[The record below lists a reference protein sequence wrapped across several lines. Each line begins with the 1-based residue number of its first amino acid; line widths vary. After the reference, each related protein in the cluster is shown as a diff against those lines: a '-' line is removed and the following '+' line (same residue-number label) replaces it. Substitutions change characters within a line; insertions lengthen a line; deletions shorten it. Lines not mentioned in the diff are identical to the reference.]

1 MSMNS
6 SVMFHIAIPISDVG
20 QAKTFYCQG
29 LGCGLG
35 RENEKA
41 VILDLYGHQVVA
53 HTTSEPL
60 TAQKGIYPRHF
71 GIIFSDKNEWD
82 QLVET
87 AQEAQLPFYIEPK
100 LRFEGK
106 ITEHWSFFLEDP
118 FHNLLEFKY
127 YCHPEAILGG
137 QEMTEIGDR

>member
-1 MSMNS
+1 MTS
-6 SVMFHIAIPISDVG
+6 SVIFHLAIPIDNVS
-20 QAKTFYCQG
+20 QAKTFYCDG

-41 VILDLYGHQVVA
+41 VILDLYGHQIVA
-53 HTTSEPL
+53 HTTSEAL
-60 TAQKGIYPRHF
+60 TPQNGIYPRHF
-71 GIIFSDKNEWD
+71 GVIFSEKSEWD
-82 QLVET
+82 QLLER
-87 AQEAQLPFYIEPK
+87 AKKHQLSFYIEPK

-118 FHNLLEFKY
+118 FYNLLEFKY

-137 QEMTEIGDR
+137 QEITEIGDR